1 MSRISPTSVALFA
14 LLMILALLVVPVP
27 RPLVDVGL
35 VLSLGCGLLLL
46 SSTLRARQP
55 LDLTTFPALVLI
67 ATLLRLG
74 LNVATTR
81 WILSTGDAGTVVR
94 AFGDFAAAGDPLV
107 GAAVYIVITILLVV
121 VVSKGAERVAEV
133 AARFSLDGLPGR
145 QMAVDADMRA
155 GVITFEDARQ
165 RRSDLQ
171 RETRLYGAM
180 DGAMK
185 FVRGDTIAGIAIT
198 VINLLLG
205 VILGV
210 VRDQMS
216 AGDAF
221 SHYGILTIGDGLCSQ
236 IPSLLTAVSAGLM
249 VTRVPEDEQGVGAM
263 VQSLRREIVTGR
275 GRWLEVGGGLMLLG
289 LLPGLPILPFIGL
302 SGGCVVI
309 ALTVGKGEEEDF
321 SGDRLFEGAELSGD
335 GRPDS
340 TPKLMPPSA
349 ETAVVLEVG
358 SALSQALLD
367 DDDGAKLAAE
377 IQLATIL
384 LAERRGIYHW
394 LTGVRMAV
402 RTLQP
407 RELRI
412 LIYGQEIVRVHVP
425 TNIEWSFQSALSEP
439 QRELV
444 LEQWAHPISG
454 AEIVGVP
461 EGTVARRMNCIYLP
475 RRVALLL
482 LGVVWQHAEVFIQ
495 VGHLQ
500 KQLNHLDE
508 REPGL
513 VDTVIPERLNLSEFC
528 AAMKKVVAEEI
539 HVSHM
544 ELALDALACAPTEG
558 RLTVGEAVDIL
569 RVTFAGAFLSTRM
582 RGGILYV
589 WVFSG
594 ETLRELDEELQRGPL
609 QRERWEEAFDSL
621 GLDPHERHVFTVPRE
636 GRALVR
642 ELVLMAGVRGV
653 VVAMEEVPREME
665 MVVLGMVYVRPQTW
679 LEEGGASQELLGA

>member
-1 MSRISPTSVALFA
+1 MARISSTSVALFA
-14 LLMILALLVVPVP
+14 LLMILALLVVPIP

-94 AFGDFAAAGDPLV
+94 AFGDFAAAGDPFV

-155 GVITFEDARQ
+155 GVITFDDARK

-205 VILGV
+205 VVLGV

-216 AGDAF
+216 AGEAF

-236 IPSLLTAVSAGLM
+236 IPSLLTAVSSGLM
-249 VTRVPEDEQGVGAM
+249 VTRVPEDEQGIGAM
-263 VQSLRREIVTGR
+263 VQSLRREILAGS
-275 GRWLEVGGGLMLLG
+275 GRWLEVAGGLFLLG
-289 LLPGLPILPFIGL
+289 LLPGLPVVPFVGL
-302 SGGCVVI
+302 SAGCAVI
-309 ALTVGKGEEEDF
+309 GLTVGRSEGEDL
-321 SGDRLFEGAELSGD
+321 SGARLFEGAELSEEAGAET
-335 GRPDS
+335 R
-340 TPKLMPPSA
+340 PKLTPPSA

-358 SALSQALLD
+358 SELSSRLLD
-367 DDDGAKLAAE
+367 EDEGAKLAAE

-394 LTGVRMAV
+394 LTGVRLAV

-407 RELRI
+407 NELRV
-412 LIYGQEIVRVHVP
+412 LIYGQEIIRACIP
-425 TNIEWSFQSALSEP
+425 ANIEWCFASALHEA
-439 QRELV
+439 QRALV
-444 LEQWAHPISG
+444 EEEWPHPISG
-454 AEIVGVP
+454 VRIVGVP
-461 EGTVARRMNCIYLP
+461 EGTVTQRMSTILLP

-482 LGVVWQHAEVFIQ
+482 LGVVWKHAEVFIQ
-495 VGHLQ
+495 VGFLQ
-500 KQLNHLDE
+500 KQLNYLDE
-508 REPGL
+508 RTPGL
-513 VDTVIPERLNLSEFC
+513 VDTVIPERLNLAEFC
-528 AAMKKVVAEEI
+528 AAMKKVVAEGI
-539 HVSHM
+539 HVSNL
-544 ELALDALACAPTEG
+544 ELALDALACAPNEG
-558 RLTVGEAVDIL
+558 RLTVNDAVDIL
-569 RVTFAGAFLSTRM
+569 RVTFAGAFLSSRM

-609 QRERWEEAFDSL
+609 QRERWQEAFDAL
-621 GLDPHERHVFTVPRE
+621 GLDPHERHIFTVPRE
-636 GRALVR
+636 GRLLVR
-642 ELVLMAGVRGV
+642 ELVRMAGVRGE

-679 LEEGGASQELLGA
+679 LEGGDAPELLGA